1 LRAAQSIPRNIAEGK
16 EKKCLKD
23 KSRFF
28 EFARGSALECVA
40 IHDILVSFEAI
51 DLEVNRVGKTNLKR
65 IVSMLTRLIQR
76 TDSVSEGSIEY
87 EYRDAEYEY
96 EERP

>member
-1 LRAAQSIPRNIAEGK
+1 MVASCPIDTPQYRRGQRETKSQGQESIFQI
-16 EKKCLKD
+16 
-23 KSRFF
+23 
-28 EFARGSALECVA
+28 ARGSALECAA

-51 DLEVNRVGKTNLKR
+51 DLELNRVGKTNLKR

-87 EYRDAEYEY
+87 EYRDAEYE
-96 EERP
+96 